1 LKKQIKINLQTLSEA
16 TQRLS
21 DSTEASLPSVEW
33 RKIAA
38 FKIVIVHNYL
48 GIDLNMVWNILQ
60 RDIPPL
66 KQIISDLFRADQ
78 ESSD

>member
-21 DSTEASLPSVEW
+21 DSTEASRPSVEW

-66 KQIISDLFRADQ
+66 KQIISDLLRVDARII
-78 ESSD
+78 